1 MEKEIYPNRLRV
13 VLAEKRITGRWLAE
27 QMGVTEITV
36 SRWATNKVQP
46 SMSQFIQMSKLLKVD
61 LKDLLEPYDD
71 TL

>member
-46 SMSQFIQMSKLLKVD
+46 SMSQFIQMSKLLKVE